1 MRSIRIFVGHVFECY
16 SCMTRW
22 KPIPLSIDFVFP
34 SSSYS
39 DVDLRQYRRFVAE
52 ASGRISIE
60 QYSGIKAAY
69 TLHASTHNVWWSIA
83 IPTATYQFIC
93 MLRDQIR
100 LLVIFFFLFFWLPS
114 SRCFSCAHHFFLICC
129 CCCGRRYLTVARLC
143 QAGHLSD
150 VLQMS
155 DRLSGNWTSLWDAN
169 FLRMT
174 PIMTP
179 FSRSM
184 RLPCNVRL
192 SMRFGVLL
200 RLHHRFITIT
210 LHSRFSYVSFFRI
223 DRHPNKSFEQINHPP
238 NTHISL
244 VCDVRAPSLA
254 PKQINSMLNCRF
266 LRFCSHNEIR
276 HSYKRYVGCNFF
288 RVYCANVDGWLAQHS
303 FMAHTQ

>member
-129 CCCGRRYLTVARLC
+129 CCCGRRYLTVYVKLDIC
-143 QAGHLSD
+143 QMFYRCPTDWAEIEHHFEMLISCGWPQSWHHFLAVCGCHATSGCRCDLACYCDCIIALS
-150 VLQMS
+150 
-155 DRLSGNWTSLWDAN
+155 R
-169 FLRMT
+169 
-174 PIMTP
+174 
-179 FSRSM
+179 
-184 RLPCNVRL
+184 
-192 SMRFGVLL
+192 
-200 RLHHRFITIT
+200 
-210 LHSRFSYVSFFRI
+210 
-223 DRHPNKSFEQINHPP
+223 
-238 NTHISL
+238 
-244 VCDVRAPSLA
+244 
-254 PKQINSMLNCRF
+254 
-266 LRFCSHNEIR
+266 
-276 HSYKRYVGCNFF
+276 
-288 RVYCANVDGWLAQHS
+288 
-303 FMAHTQ
+303 

>member
-1 MRSIRIFVGHVFECY
+1 MIHRHSNSHVSIYMYAERS
-16 SCMTRW
+16 
-22 KPIPLSIDFVFP
+22 D
-34 SSSYS
+34 
-39 DVDLRQYRRFVAE
+39 
-52 ASGRISIE
+52 
-60 QYSGIKAAY
+60 
-69 TLHASTHNVWWSIA
+69 SIA
-83 IPTATYQFIC
+83 RY
-93 MLRDQIR
+93 
-100 LLVIFFFLFFWLPS
+100 IFFSL
-114 SRCFSCAHHFFLICC
+114 FLIAIVSLFQLRTSFFSHLLLLLWTSLSHC
-129 CCCGRRYLTVARLC
+129 LC

-150 VLQMS
+150 VLQTS

-276 HSYKRYVGCNFF
+276 HSYKALCWLIFF
-288 RVYCANVDGWLAQHS
+288 PRILCQRRWLAGTTFIHGAYTIKS
-303 FMAHTQ
+303 STKMCDDRGTEDE